1 MNDIKILLRDKII
14 SLYHRY
20 SNPKCI
26 QVIIRNGFNYDIDI
40 DSNAQNNSRFYSDM
54 VSITINCILLSIQL
68 YASYIYWNDIEMI
81 PYVGNYFISTGFP
94 KDIIIFFFS
103 CALLSMVK
111 LIISYRILS
120 KDPNLILSMDLIST
134 ISRSGDH
141 GSIDDI
147 DDIEKI
153 RNQLGPYILI
163 IRVINFSYFICLFLT
178 IFAFFMIS
186 LQSISFTNISLCVFW
201 SISASALVSQYTW
214 RSSALV
220 ITMLSILKLYE
231 LSLRMHSENIEH
243 SDQDRGIFFE
253 KISMGVKSIDSIRKY
268 NQFLKL
274 IIGFDMI
281 IMLVVTTT
289 GIFMLI
295 TVDFILIHSFIIPLL
310 TVVYF
315 LLYVYILIPSK
326 ISDQL
331 RSKRKHLVRMS
342 NKCELSIIERYRVNI
357 VLEGMR
363 HHDTF
368 SIFDH
373 FPIQRMLILTVSF
386 LHQ

>member
-1 MNDIKILLRDKII
+1 MLLKNKII

-20 SNPKCI
+20 SNPNYI
-26 QVIIRNGFNYDIDI
+26 QIIIRNGFNYDINR
-40 DSNAQNNSRFYSDM
+40 DSNAQNNSRFYFGM
-54 VSITINCILLSIQL
+54 ISITIKCILLSIQL

-94 KDIIIFFFS
+94 KDIHIFFLS
-103 CALLSMVK
+103 CALLSIFQ

-120 KDPNLILSMDLIST
+120 KDPNLILSMDLMST
-134 ISRSGDH
+134 ISRSGDYGH
-141 GSIDDI
+141 IYDI
-147 DDIEKI
+147 DDIEQI
-153 RNQLGPYILI
+153 RNQLGPYIII
-163 IRVINFSYFICLFLT
+163 IRVINFSYFISSLSI

-186 LQSISFTNISLCVFW
+186 LQNISFTNISLCVFW
-201 SISASALVSQYTW
+201 SIVPSALISQYTW
-214 RSSALV
+214 RSSALF
-220 ITMLSILKLYE
+220 ITMFSILKLHA
-231 LSLRMHSENIEH
+231 LSLRKHYENIEH
-243 SDQDRGIFFE
+243 SDQDRGKFFE
-253 KISMGVKSIDSIRKY
+253 NIFIGVRSIDSVRKY

-274 IIGFDMI
+274 IIGIDMI
-281 IMLVVTTT
+281 IMLIVTTT

-295 TVDFILIHSFIIPLL
+295 TVDLTTIHSFMIPLV
-310 TVVYF
+310 TVVCF
-315 LLYVYILIPSK
+315 VLYVYILIPSK

-331 RSKRKHLVRMS
+331 RSMRKDLVRMS
-342 NKCELSIIERYRVNI
+342 NKCELSIIERYRINI

-386 LHQ
+386 FHQ

>member
-1 MNDIKILLRDKII
+1 MNDIKILLKNKII

-26 QVIIRNGFNYDIDI
+26 QIIIRNGFNYDINL
-40 DSNAQNNSRFYSDM
+40 DSNAQNNSRFYSNM
-54 VSITINCILLSIQL
+54 ISITIECILLSIQL
-68 YASYIYWNDIEMI
+68 YASYIYWNDIEMV

-94 KDIIIFFFS
+94 KDVSILFLS
-103 CALLSMVK
+103 YALLGIVK
-111 LIISYRILS
+111 LVISYRILS
-120 KDPNLILSMDLIST
+120 KDPNLILSMNLIST

-141 GSIDDI
+141 GYIYEV
-147 DDIEKI
+147 DDIEQVK
-153 RNQLGPYILI
+153 NQLGPYIVV
-163 IRVINFSYFICLFLT
+163 IRVINFSFFISSLS
-178 IFAFFMIS
+178 IVFAFFMIS
-186 LQSISFTNISLCVFW
+186 LQNISFTNISLCVFW
-201 SISASALVSQYTW
+201 STVISALVSQYTW

-231 LSLRMHSENIEH
+231 LSLRKHSENIEH
-243 SDQDRGIFFE
+243 SDQYRGMLFENIF
-253 KISMGVKSIDSIRKY
+253 IGVKSIDSIRKY

-274 IIGFDMI
+274 IIGIDMI
-281 IMLVVTTT
+281 VMFVVTTT

-295 TVDFILIHSFIIPLL
+295 TVDLTPIHSFLIPLL

-315 LLYVYILIPSK
+315 VLYVYIFIPSK

-331 RSKRKHLVRMS
+331 RSMRKHLVRMS
-342 NKCELSIIERYRVNI
+342 NKCELSFIERYRINT

-386 LHQ
+386 FH